1 MYLSVFIN
9 GVMIFLSLYPSN
21 TNDGY
26 KVMNILLK
34 RKDEEQVFQVISYMY
49 DEDTTSEETLEKLES
64 YANKEEITKFA
75 FFRINREKYS

>member
-1 MYLSVFIN
+1 
-9 GVMIFLSLYPSN
+9 
-21 TNDGY
+21 
-26 KVMNILLK
+26 MNILLK